1 MPENRSSFPRAYVKQ
16 FKEELPD
23 YLISKHL
30 NRQSIICDPV
40 SGARK
45 SPMVTKFAD
54 KIPVKTMKDVFENGL
69 NISTFYPCLGKRNSV
84 NEPYFWLTYYEVD
97 RRIQFIGSALLKIVR
112 YKPNSE
118 NFVGIYGINSPEWII
133 MQHACAAYGYTVV
146 PLYATLGDDA
156 MQHVLSQTNMEC
168 ILCASGTEALHLM
181 DEFESSL
188 KYLIIISND
197 VKVEEVKSRHSSRV
211 SIYLFEDFMKLGMKE
226 PLPKKVPLPTDL
238 YMICYTSGSTGLPK
252 GVLINHEQIVDSVF
266 SLIEST
272 ENKLFNA
279 KSSHL
284 SYLPLAHIMEQI
296 FSAAC
301 LMIGCRL
308 GFITNSIENLV
319 EDAKALK
326 LGALA
331 AVPRVLSRMYTK
343 YQLQLDNW
351 KLKKTLYD
359 KIEKIKLAEQTR
371 GKFNHRSLL
380 DTLCFARLRKMFGES
395 VFCIMCGGAPLPPD
409 ISKFVRAAFG
419 LLMEGYGATETM
431 GVISITLLGEYRT
444 GTAGSVAYGVQV
456 KLVGVPDLGLVALR
470 DQRGEVC
477 VKGKRCTKGYYK
489 NPEETAK
496 LYDNEGW
503 LHTGDI
509 GEWTPEGLLKI
520 ISRIKSV
527 FKLAQGE
534 YIAPEKIEMVYQHC
548 RLINQIFVDGN
559 SLKNYP
565 VAIVVPDF
573 TELRSSLNNTGVLQ
587 CSKLSDSAICQNDI
601 VNKFLLLKMNAVAT
615 EKALKSFEK
624 VQAIYLTDELFTVEN
639 GLLTPTMKLAR
650 TLARNRFR
658 KTIDGLYT

>member
-1 MPENRSSFPRAYVKQ
+1 MLLVTKYPNPAVERENRSSFPRAYVKQ

-296 FSAAC
+296 FSVSFC
-301 LMIGCRL
+301 HVDL
-308 GFITNSIENLV
+308 FVS
-319 EDAKALK
+319 
-326 LGALA
+326 
-331 AVPRVLSRMYTK
+331 
-343 YQLQLDNW
+343 
-351 KLKKTLYD
+351 
-359 KIEKIKLAEQTR
+359 
-371 GKFNHRSLL
+371 HR
-380 DTLCFARLRKMFGES
+380 
-395 VFCIMCGGAPLPPD
+395 
-409 ISKFVRAAFG
+409 
-419 LLMEGYGATETM
+419 
-431 GVISITLLGEYRT
+431 
-444 GTAGSVAYGVQV
+444 
-456 KLVGVPDLGLVALR
+456 
-470 DQRGEVC
+470 
-477 VKGKRCTKGYYK
+477 
-489 NPEETAK
+489 
-496 LYDNEGW
+496 
-503 LHTGDI
+503 
-509 GEWTPEGLLKI
+509 
-520 ISRIKSV
+520 
-527 FKLAQGE
+527 
-534 YIAPEKIEMVYQHC
+534 
-548 RLINQIFVDGN
+548 
-559 SLKNYP
+559 
-565 VAIVVPDF
+565 
-573 TELRSSLNNTGVLQ
+573 
-587 CSKLSDSAICQNDI
+587 
-601 VNKFLLLKMNAVAT
+601 
-615 EKALKSFEK
+615 
-624 VQAIYLTDELFTVEN
+624 
-639 GLLTPTMKLAR
+639 
-650 TLARNRFR
+650 
-658 KTIDGLYT
+658 